1 MHANSRSV
9 AAMALAT
16 VLLGVTQAEARPL
29 CQVYVPE
36 GTFQVQWRCEGARR
50 PARHVAVAP
59 AALAARRTM
68 TLAEVSAT
76 LAAMD
81 KAAHPGHPLT
91 SGTVVE
97 KHYDETLDLHQLA
110 HDLSAQR
117 P

>member
-9 AAMALAT
+9 AAMALAA

-59 AALAARRTM
+59 AARRTM

-91 SGTVVE
+91 SGNVVE

-110 HDLSAQR
+110 HDLSAPRQ
-117 P
+117 